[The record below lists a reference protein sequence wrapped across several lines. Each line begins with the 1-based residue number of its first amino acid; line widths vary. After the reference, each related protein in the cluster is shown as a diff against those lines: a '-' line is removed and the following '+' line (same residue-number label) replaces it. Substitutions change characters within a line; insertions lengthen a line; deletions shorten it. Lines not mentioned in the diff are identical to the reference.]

1 MTTNKDSLPSGDVPS
16 VGGDSSVRAGSSR
29 EDALPARTTPRTWR
43 IEFPPKQKLLNA
55 NQRLHRMAEASI
67 VKQLRTDAFKLARHA
82 KIPRLEHA
90 RLDCVYE
97 PPDQRRRDAA
107 NWADTAKAFADG
119 VVDAGVLA
127 DDDHTRVAGPFMH
140 IGDPFPGGR
149 MVLIITETPAGETA
163 MSDRID
169 LLQAAQVTTFFPD
182 ATDEQVTAFLARF
195 ELKERAS

>member
-1 MTTNKDSLPSGDVPS
+1 MTTPEMSLPAGVDARR
-16 VGGDSSVRAGSSR
+16 GGGSNSVRAGSAR
-29 EDALPARTTPRTWR
+29 EGALPARVEPRTWR

-55 NQRLHRMAEASI
+55 NQRLHRMAEAAI
-67 VKQLRTDAFKLARHA
+67 VKQLRSDAFNLTRHA
-82 KIPRLEHA
+82 KVPRLERA

-149 MVLIITETPAGETA
+149 MVLYITELPAQETP
-163 MSDRID
+163 MPHRPD

-195 ELKERAS
+195 DLKERA